1 MPGVRH
7 GDRTL
12 GFTLLALL
20 FPLLAACGGSGGTDA
35 EGPGD
40 DASTSAALDY
50 PTLVPPDSAGEWSR
64 VTTDAAQDNAEAYL
78 IRAEEDAE
86 PGTTP
91 LFAEYERADGATMA
105 FLGFNVDPASAAGGL
120 LAAKP
125 EVVVDVALADAGIT
139 DRQALDA
146 DEVGGA
152 LACGTLPPE
161 YGVDGLTCAWAN
173 ATTSAQITL
182 VVPDLDYEAAG
193 MLTREFRDAATE
205 R

>member
-1 MPGVRH
+1 MRH
-7 GDRTL
+7 GDRAL
-12 GFTLLALL
+12 GCALLAVLL
-20 FPLLAACGGSGGTDA
+20 PVLAGCGGSDGADVKA
-35 EGPGD
+35 RD
-40 DASTSAALDY
+40 DVASTSAAPDV
-50 PTLVPPDSAGEWSR
+50 PTLVTPDTAGEWSR
-64 VTTDAAQDNAEAYL
+64 VTTDAAQDNAAAYL

-105 FLGFNVDPASAAGGL
+105 FLGFNVDPNSEAGAQL
-120 LAAKP
+120 VTRP
-125 EVVVDVALADAGIT
+125 EVVVDVALADAGIS

-146 DEVGGA
+146 GELGGA

-173 ATTSAQITL
+173 ATTSAQVTL
-182 VVPDLDYEAAG
+182 VVPNLDYEAAG
-193 MLTREFRDAATE
+193 MLTRDFRDAVTE

>member
-1 MPGVRH
+1 MPGVKH

-12 GFTLLALL
+12 RGDLLAVLL
-20 FPLLAACGGSGGTDA
+20 PVIAGCGGA
-35 EGPGD
+35 D
-40 DASTSAALDY
+40 DAKSRDPEADGSTSPAVGQ
-50 PTLVPPDSAGEWSR
+50 PTLVTPDTAGDWSR

-91 LFAEYERADGATMA
+91 LFAEYERADGATLA
-105 FLGFNVDPASAAGGL
+105 FLGFNVDPDSEAGAQHL
-120 LAAKP
+120 ERP
-125 EVVVDVALADAGIT
+125 EVVVDVALADAGIS

-146 DEVGGA
+146 GEVGGA

-173 ATTSAQITL
+173 ATTSAQVTL
-182 VVPDLDYEAAG
+182 VIPDLDYEAAG
-193 MLTREFRDAATE
+193 MLTRDFRDAVTD

>member
-1 MPGVRH
+1 MPEVRH

-12 GFTLLALL
+12 GCALLALL
-20 FPLLAACGGSGGTDA
+20 LPLVAGCGGSEGAGATD
-35 EGPGD
+35 P
-40 DASTSAALDY
+40 DASASIAAADY
-50 PTLVPPDSAGEWSR
+50 PTLITPDSAGEWSR
-64 VTTDAAQDNAEAYL
+64 VTTDAAQDNAKAYL

-91 LFAEYERADGATMA
+91 LFAEYERADGATLA
-105 FLGFNVDPASAAGGL
+105 FLGFNVEPESTTGEQ

-139 DRQALDA
+139 DRQALEA

-173 ATTSAQITL
+173 ATTSAQVTL
-182 VVPDLDYEAAG
+182 VIPGLDYEAAG
-193 MLTREFRDAATE
+193 VLTREFRDAVTD

>member
-1 MPGVRH
+1 MPGVRR

-12 GFTLLALL
+12 GYALLALL
-20 FPLLAACGGSGGTDA
+20 IPLLAACSGSDGTGATSPTD
-35 EGPGD
+35 G
-40 DASTSAALDY
+40 ASTSAAGDY
-50 PTLVPPDSAGEWSR
+50 PTLVTPDSAGEWSR
-64 VTTDAAQDNAEAYL
+64 VTTDAAEDNAEAYL

-91 LFAEYERADGATMA
+91 LFAEYERADGAMMA
-105 FLGFNVDPASAAGGL
+105 FLGFNIDPESAAADQ
-120 LAAKP
+120 LATKP

-139 DRQALDA
+139 DRQALNA

-193 MLTREFRDAATE
+193 MLTREFRDAVTE

>member
-12 GFTLLALL
+12 GCALLALAI
-20 FPLLAACGGSGGTDA
+20 PLLAGCGGSGDTGTKD
-35 EGPGD
+35 PGD
-40 DASTSAALDY
+40 AASSSTVADIA
-50 PTLVPPDSAGEWSR
+50 TLITPDTAGEWTR
-64 VTTDAAQDNAEAYL
+64 VTSDAAEENAKAYL
-78 IRAEEDAE
+78 IRAEEEAE

-105 FLGFNVDPASAAGGL
+105 FLGFNVDPGSAAAEQL
-120 LAAKP
+120 LARP

-139 DRQALDA
+139 DRQALESG
-146 DEVGGA
+146 EVGGA

-173 ATTSAQITL
+173 PTTWAQVTI
-182 VVPDLDYEAAG
+182 VIPGLDYEVAG
-193 MLTREFRDAATE
+193 GVTRDFRDAVTD